1 MTLRGLYT
9 RCAWLMVCLASP
21 CAAQEAIVDA
31 GAPGTIAFDEVRPV
45 EASTAPVAARMTPVA
60 LELVDPVGSKTSKSL
75 ETFRLVLAE
84 PVMVGDHEAIPA
96 GTPGTGEIVH
106 AKKAGGMGA
115 AGELVVAARFLDLG
129 DRKVRLRSTV
139 VDAEGKS
146 RINGVSNFAAASA
159 ASPLPVAWIG
169 FFIKGGEIELPPGTR
184 LVAKLAE
191 DFSPAAPAIPVA
203 ASEDGNSEA
212 VVTAEGNLEGKSE

>member
-1 MTLRGLYT
+1 MTLRGLCA
-9 RCAWLMVCLASP
+9 RSAWLATCLATP
-21 CAAQEAIVDA
+21 CAAQDAVVDA
-31 GAPGTIAFDEVRPV
+31 AIGKAITPDPATAARAPVAV
-45 EASTAPVAARMTPVA
+45 VAARMTPVA
-60 LELVDPVGSKTSKSL
+60 LELVDPVGSRTSKSL
-75 ETFRLVLAE
+75 ETFRFVLAE
-84 PVMVGDHEAIPA
+84 PVMAGGVEVISA

-146 RINGVSNFAAASA
+146 RINGVSSFAAASA
-159 ASPLPVAWIG
+159 ASPLPVAWVG

-191 DFSPAAPAIPVA
+191 DFVPAASAMPAA
-203 ASEDGNSEA
+203 ASEGENSGT
-212 VVTAEGNLEGKSE
+212 VGTVTDNLEGQS

>member
-1 MTLRGLYT
+1 
-9 RCAWLMVCLASP
+9 
-21 CAAQEAIVDA
+21 
-31 GAPGTIAFDEVRPV
+31 
-45 EASTAPVAARMTPVA
+45 MTPVA
-60 LELVDPVGSKTSKSL
+60 LELVDAVGSRTSKSL
-75 ETFRLVLAE
+75 DMFRVVLAE
-84 PVMVGDHEAIPA
+84 PLMIGDHEAIPA

-115 AGELVVAARFLDLG
+115 AGELVVAARFLELG

-146 RINGVSNFAAASA
+146 RINGVSSFAAASA

-169 FFIKGGEIELPPGTR
+169 FFIKGGEVELPPGTR

-191 DFSPAAPAIPVA
+191 DFSPAEAAMPAA
-203 ASEDGNSEA
+203 ASIEGNSEA
-212 VVTAEGNLEGKSE
+212 VGTAEDNLEGKSE

>member
-1 MTLRGLYT
+1 M
-9 RCAWLMVCLASP
+9 CLASP
-21 CAAQEAIVDA
+21 CAAQEATA
-31 GAPGTIAFDEVRPV
+31 GAGAFGATARDQA
-45 EASTAPVAARMTPVA
+45 ASADAATAPRALKMTPVA

-75 ETFRLVLAE
+75 ETFRVVLAE
-84 PVMVGDHEAIPA
+84 PVMVDEFEVIPA

-139 VDAEGKS
+139 IDAEGKS
-146 RINGVSNFAAASA
+146 RINGVSNLAAASA

-191 DFSPAAPAIPVA
+191 DFSPAAPAIPAA

-212 VVTAEGNLEGKSE
+212 VGTAAGNWEGKS